1 MSLLDLFLEKV
12 ATRYLLVTAE
22 GESSPES
29 VLELRKKVDVFFR
42 NLQVAMADILNY
54 VKGVNPVISFR
65 ANDFVRIYN
74 PYPQTLQALATAV
87 LQTYVLTPAQRKGM
101 EFLVK
106 KTQTRFRLKWGYSY
120 PLDRKLALKDTKVVF
135 EFYEALQAVDEA
147 IASGKLLQVV
157 EHGTGTGTTSLRVGG
172 FTLINAGGFSA
183 NEMKETADTMAI
195 VHKLLVG
202 SGLSKVC
209 YGRVQITR
217 SIGRNHNVLAFYT
230 RGTDDLFVRGKTR
243 SGKATVRTILHEL
256 GHRYGFKFLSGK
268 ASEIKR
274 LYYQMEATT
283 PDKQAWKLPTVGETV
298 AVAGGEKATVVEVT
312 EGGKKVKYVIEGSD
326 PPIPRTISLD
336 QWWNYVDPEVK
347 MRAHPVLP
355 GFVSNYAK
363 KSPDE
368 NFAEMFSF
376 YCMGDLPVNL
386 SGDFEALLFDLPVDL
401 NPPPG

>member
-1 MSLLDLFLEKV
+1 MSLDILFLEKV
-12 ATRYLLVTAE
+12 ATRYLLAE
-22 GESSPES
+22 GGSDSVGPES
-29 VLELRKKVDVFFR
+29 VKELRGKVDVLFR
-42 NLQVAMADILNY
+42 NLQVGVADILNY
-54 VKGVNPVISFR
+54 VKGINPVISFR
-65 ANDFVRIYN
+65 VNDFIRSYN

-87 LQTYVLTPAQRKGM
+87 LQTYVLTPGQRKGM
-101 EFLVK
+101 EFLLK

-135 EFYEALQAVDEA
+135 DFYEALTAVDEA
-147 IASGKLLQVV
+147 IAGGNLLQVV
-157 EHGTGTGTTSLRVGG
+157 EHGTTLPGAGTQTTSLKVGG
-172 FTLINAGGFSA
+172 FTLVNAGGFSA
-183 NEMKETADTMAI
+183 KDMKETADTMAI

-217 SIGRNHNVLAFYT
+217 SIGRNNNVLAFYT
-230 RGTDDLFVRGKTR
+230 VGTDDLYVRGKTR

-274 LYYQMEATT
+274 LYYRMEATT
-283 PDKQAWKLPTVGETV
+283 PAKQSWNTPTVGETV
-298 AVAGGEKATVVEVT
+298 TVAGGEKATVVEVT

-326 PPIPRTISLD
+326 PLPTPRTVSLD

-363 KSPDE
+363 KNPDE

-386 SGDFEALLFDLPVDL
+386 SGDFEALLFD
-401 NPPPG
+401 